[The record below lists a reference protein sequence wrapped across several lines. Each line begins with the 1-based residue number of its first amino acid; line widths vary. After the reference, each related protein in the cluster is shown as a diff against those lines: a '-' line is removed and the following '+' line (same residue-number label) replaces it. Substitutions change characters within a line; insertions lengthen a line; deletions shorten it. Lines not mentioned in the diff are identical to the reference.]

1 MHITDNIQN
10 TGYSIYNSKSGCEID
25 TFLLHSD
32 ITHVNENDNE
42 NSNIYQNDYFVINN
56 YNDIYNDDDNNI
68 IENNNNHN
76 EYVYFSNIIDIENEE
91 DISSNTNIN
100 SNSVYQQYIDDI
112 IKINDERDDMDIHS
126 DDDDDDSLNDLEPL
140 SDSSCEIHS
149 IISKLISFQ

>member
-10 TGYSIYNSKSGCEID
+10 SGYSLYNSKSICEID
-25 TFLLHSD
+25 TFLLHTD
-32 ITHVNENDNE
+32 ISHLNENDNE
-42 NSNIYQNDYFVINN
+42 NNNNNIYPNDYYVINN
-56 YNDIYNDDDNNI
+56 YSNIYNNNDDNI
-68 IENNNNHN
+68 IENNNHN
-76 EYVYFSNIIDIENEE
+76 EYIYFSNIIDIENDE
-91 DISSNTNIN
+91 NTNIN
-100 SNSVYQQYIDDI
+100 SNTNSVYQQYIDDI